1 MLAGVYVTWAEPI
14 EASRHNLLTGAA
26 ACCVLCC
33 PVLCCVVLQLPA
45 DAVNLLR
52 KMLELNPA
60 KRIRAIDALFV
71 STANCI

>member
-1 MLAGVYVTWAEPI
+1 MLCA
-14 EASRHNLLTGAA
+14 
-26 ACCVLCC
+26 VLYYA
-33 PVLCCVVLQLPA
+33 VFTLQLPA

-71 STANCI
+71 SNASPHLICCGTPPGLSLQQPATAVAGKHSCL